1 MTEYDR
7 YVRAEWE
14 LFTNDHERAHDSLES
29 VNGLSVS
36 RVLDVGCGAGQELLP
51 FVTKKNSLGVGVDVA
66 PEVGRAGSELF
77 AAHAPEAK
85 VAFVRASAE
94 GLPFSD
100 ESFDV
105 AVCRIALP
113 YMDNRRA
120 LSEMS
125 RVLRPGGRLLLKI
138 HSARYYLGKLRD
150 GLINLNPLSV
160 LHAVRVLTA
169 GAIYHV
175 AKRQPRRRFP
185 SPETFQSAWLLRRE
199 LARYGLEID
208 RKLKGSNAATPSF
221 VIIKRAARF
230 ALVFVCPSA
239 LICVELTMPL
249 IGCLTRPT
257 NSL

>member
-14 LFTNDHERAHDSLES
+14 LFTGDEERARASLEI
-29 VNGLSVS
+29 VDGLNVS

-51 FVTKKNSLGVGVDVA
+51 FVTKKNSLGVGIDVA
-66 PEVGRAGSELF
+66 PEVGRAGRELF
-77 AAHAPEAK
+77 AAHAPEAQ
-85 VAFVRASAE
+85 VAFVRAAAE
-94 GLPFSD
+94 GMPFAD

-105 AVCRIALP
+105 TVCRIALP

-120 LSEMS
+120 LREMA
-125 RVLRPGGRLLLKI
+125 RVLRPGGVLLLKI
-138 HSARYYLGKLRD
+138 HNIRYYLGKLRD
-150 GLINLNPLSV
+150 GVINLNLLSA

-175 AKRQPRRRFP
+175 AGRQPRSRFP
-185 SPETFQSAWLLRRE
+185 SSETFQSAWLLRRE
-199 LARYGLEID
+199 LARCGLEID

-221 VIIKRAARF
+221 VIIKRAVRP
-230 ALVFVCPSA
+230 ALVFVCASA
-239 LICVELTMPL
+239 LVCVELTMPL